1 MHYKIFKGVCVL
13 LLMLSLQ
20 QVYVYAYTKPI
31 FKDSVGI
38 EKKQGEVFIVHKV
51 EQGETLFSIS
61 RLYGVTVDDLKNSN
75 TESNIDKLGVG
86 DSLKI
91 PMFPEL
97 FRGKKAHHTVKEGET
112 LFRISRQYDVSVE
125 NIRLWNATGNQP
137 LAVGQELIVYLKDPA
152 EDSLARVKKR
162 YITHEVQEGE
172 TLYAISKS
180 YEVSVDSLKLLNHM
194 QQEAI
199 SFGQL
204 LLIRKKSIDTVAVEV
219 KKVPVPEIKE
229 EKPAEKEADTA
240 TNTSEEEE
248 EEEDEMPTVDNTG
261 RKLTRAE
268 ALERE
273 KERVKALRAEEK
285 KALSEYKKISEIGFA
300 AAIPGQTET
309 QKFLALHRSAPVG
322 TIMRVRNEMN
332 NVSVFVRV
340 VGKLPD
346 TGMNSKVTIRISQAA
361 YEKLGGINERFPIEI
376 TYLK

>member
-1 MHYKIFKGVCVL
+1 MHYKVFKGVCSL

-20 QVYVYAYTKPI
+20 QAYAYSKPVL
-31 FKDSVGI
+31 KDSVGI
-38 EKKQGEVFIVHKV
+38 EKKQGEVFIVHKI

-61 RLYGVTVDDLKNSN
+61 RLYGVTVDDLKSSN
-75 TESNIDKLGVG
+75 TEININKLDVG
-86 DSLKI
+86 DSLKV

-97 FRGKKAHHTVKEGET
+97 FRGKKTHHTVKEGET

-137 LAVGQELIVYLKDPA
+137 LSVGQELIIYLKDPA
-152 EDSLARVKKR
+152 EDSLARVRKR
-162 YITHEVQEGE
+162 YITHDVQKGE

-180 YEVSVDSLKLLNHM
+180 YEVSVDSLKLLNDM
-194 QQEAI
+194 QDEAI
-199 SFGQL
+199 SLGQL
-204 LLIRKKSIDTVAVEV
+204 LLIKKKPIDTVAVDV

-229 EKPAEKEADTA
+229 EKPAEKKVKTAATHAD
-240 TNTSEEEE
+240 E
-248 EEEDEMPTVDNTG
+248 EEEDEMPTVDNKG
-261 RKLTRAE
+261 RKLTKAE

-273 KERVKALRAEEK
+273 KERVKAIRAEEK

-322 TIMRVRNEMN
+322 TIMQVRNEMN

>member
-1 MHYKIFKGVCVL
+1 MHYRIFKSICSL
-13 LLMLSLQ
+13 LLALSLQ
-20 QVYVYAYTKPI
+20 QVYADHQFV

-38 EKKQGEVFIVHKV
+38 EKQQGEVFIVHRV
-51 EQGETLFSIS
+51 EQDETLYAIA
-61 RLYGVTVDDLKNSN
+61 RLYGVIIDDLKNSN
-75 TESNIDKLGVG
+75 AGTNLEKLGVG
-86 DSLKI
+86 DSLKV

-112 LFRISRQYDVSVE
+112 LFRISRQYDVGVE

-137 LAVGQELIVYLKDPA
+137 LSVGQELVIYLKDLA
-152 EDSLARVKKR
+152 ADSLARAKKR
-162 YITHEVQEGE
+162 YITHDVQEGE

-194 QQEAI
+194 QDEAL
-199 SFGQL
+199 SHGQM
-204 LLIRKKSIDTVAVEV
+204 LLIRMKPVDTVAVNV
-219 KKVPVPEIKE
+219 RKVPVPEAKVV
-229 EKPAEKEADTA
+229 KAAEKEVVETEKVVNDAEDA
-240 TNTSEEEE
+240 G
-248 EEEDEMPTVDNTG
+248 EDEMPATDNKG
-261 RKLTRAE
+261 RRLTRAE

-273 KERVKALRAEEK
+273 KQRVKALRAEEK
-285 KALSEYKKISEIGFA
+285 KALSEYKKVSEIGFA

-309 QKFLALHRSAPVG
+309 QKFLALHRTAPVG
-322 TIMRVRNEMN
+322 TIMQVRNEMN
-332 NVSVFVRV
+332 NTAVFVRV